1 MQVYSAPMLS
11 RQERV
16 ALFMSIFRGRE
27 DVFARRWQKWE
38 GGISGYSPVYVDQD
52 KESYEPLTT
61 LWIEKHLI
69 GTITLGV
76 YPLLSNN
83 TSHFIAADFDGEGWQ
98 ESIRAFR
105 AVCEKWGLYVAVE
118 RSRSGNGA
126 HAWVFFAEPYPAYK
140 SRRIMLAILEKA
152 HVFDPLEKNDSFDRL
167 FPNQD
172 HLSGKGLGNLIA
184 LPLQG
189 ESRKRSN
196 TVFVD
201 PDRDFAIIEDQWEY
215 LNAVMRMGTQKLD
228 ELYEIFSVSETVP
241 APKER
246 KRATSQKTKG
256 GLTLTLGRAI
266 SIPKH
271 TLPPSLA
278 SFLRE
283 ELNILNIGFL
293 VKERAGLP
301 TFGEKR
307 FINTLERGDDAI
319 LVPRGFLPRLRAW
332 LQEHH
337 IEYALE
343 DDRLTIDPVGYLTS
357 FQLFPYQKAAIAACA
372 HYDQGVLVA
381 PAGAGKTIMGLA
393 LIAQKKQPALILS
406 HRRQIYDQWLE
417 QIENGF
423 GIPKRKIGQ
432 INSTKKQVA
441 APITVAMVQ
450 TLARMGDVSVIT
462 SRFGMVL
469 IDECHHMPARM
480 FRDVVSKFPARYRF
494 GLTATP
500 TRKYNDEKLIAA
512 YLGETAHIVNVD
524 DMRAIR
530 EESVV
535 VTDLSDAVVVRTTQ
549 LTTPFGTNS
558 RDFPLISKVLSND
571 AVRNAL
577 IAEDIKREAAHGKKC
592 LVLTERKEHAEMLR
606 AYLRR
611 DFETVLFSGD
621 LSARQRTFA
630 IQKIKGG
637 RFKVLIATGQILGE
651 GTDIDDLE
659 VLFLAFPVS
668 FHGKL
673 AQYVGRIRRKGGPKK
688 VYDYRDMNVPIL
700 EKQWKKRATYYR
712 KNGFA
717 TEESNT
723 SQGTL
728 DKNLLLSSTA

>member
-1 MQVYSAPMLS
+1 MLS

-16 ALFMSIFRGRE
+16 ALFMSLFRGRD

-38 GGISGYSPVYVDQD
+38 GGISGYSPVYTDQD
-52 KESYEPLTT
+52 KDSYEALTIQ
-61 LWIEKHLI
+61 WIEKHLI

-76 YPLLSNN
+76 YPLLSDN
-83 TSHFIAADFDGEGWQ
+83 TSRFIAADFDGEGWQ
-98 ESIRAFR
+98 NSIRVFR
-105 AVCEKWGLYVAVE
+105 IVCEKYDLHVTVE

-140 SRRIMLAILEKA
+140 SRRIMLAMLEEA
-152 HVFDPLEKNDSFDRL
+152 HVFDPFEKNDSFDRL

-184 LPLQG
+184 FPLQG
-189 ESRKRSN
+189 DSRKRGN

-201 PDRDFAIIEDQWEY
+201 PDHEFAVVDDQWKY
-215 LNAVMRMGTQKLD
+215 LSDVSRMSTQRLD

-241 APKER
+241 VPKER
-246 KRATSQKTKG
+246 KGAVSQKTRA
-256 GLTLTLGRAI
+256 GLTLTLGCAI

-271 TLPPSLA
+271 ALPPNLA

-283 ELNILNIGFL
+283 ELNILNIGCL

-307 FINTLERGDDAI
+307 FINTLEQGDDAI
-319 LVPRGFLPRLRAW
+319 LVPRGFMPRLQTW

-337 IEYALE
+337 VKYALE
-343 DDRLTIDPVGYLTS
+343 DDRLTVDPIGYLTS
-357 FQLFPYQKAAIAACA
+357 FQLFPYQKAAIAACKQ
-372 HYDQGVLVA
+372 YDQGILVA

-393 LIAQKKQPALILS
+393 LIEQKKQPTLILT
-406 HRRQIYDQWLE
+406 HRRQIHDQWLE

-432 INSTKKQVA
+432 INSTKKQIT

-450 TLARMGDVSVIT
+450 TLARMGDVSDIA

-480 FRDVVSKFPARYRF
+480 FRDVVSKFLARYRF

-512 YLGETAHIVNVD
+512 YLGETVHTVNAN
-524 DMRAIR
+524 DMRAVR
-530 EESVV
+530 EESRAE
-535 VTDLSDAVVVRTTQ
+535 TDASDAVVVRATQ

-558 RDFPLISKVLSND
+558 RDFPLIAKVLSSD
-571 AVRNAL
+571 ALRNTL
-577 IAEDIKREAAHGKKC
+577 IADDIKSEVVAGKKC

-630 IQKIKGG
+630 MQKIRSG

-688 VYDYRDMNVPIL
+688 VYDYRDANVPIL
-700 EKQWKKRATYYR
+700 EKQWRKRATYYR

-717 TEESNT
+717 ISENANIEMFSP
-723 SQGTL
+723 
-728 DKNLLLSSTA
+728 